1 MRYLKRDVGLT
12 LASVLRVVEC
22 LTTGGNKEV
31 IPQVDQ
37 RG

>member
-1 MRYLKRDVGLT
+1 MRYPKREAGLT
-12 LASVLRVVEC
+12 LASPLRVVEC

-31 IPQVDQ
+31 ILPVDQ